1 MGEDKEVDSHS
12 CLNYWSGLS
21 TNIVSGTHQES
32 LEQNAHK
39 IIDAIAHKKP
49 ASSDDSV
56 LSRSSAEIPLISM
69 NDAGSGGSQSAA
81 LLFFMSLWTYRL
93 NLQKL
98 ILIRQILFL
107 TSQTLSFLAFFL
119 HPCLFPPVGFLPPDE
134 TSWLARIIDHR
145 GRWHIG

>member
-56 LSRSSAEIPLISM
+56 LSRSSAEIPLIYERCWFGRVAVCGPPILHVIMGLSLDPSEIDTADSFPHES
-69 NDAGSGGSQSAA
+69 NAFLSC
-81 LLFFMSLWTYRL
+81 LLPSSL
-93 NLQKL
+93 L
-98 ILIRQILFL
+98 IP
-107 TSQTLSFLAFFL
+107 TS
-119 HPCLFPPVGFLPPDE
+119 
-134 TSWLARIIDHR
+134 RIFTTR
-145 GRWHIG
+145 